1 MLTVLSLCER
11 GKINFLISLLLPEHE
26 HFVGSINSALKFR
39 QRITFSPLLP
49 AFHYQ
54 NIPAVVS
61 EFFLTALKLWKWIY
75 LQSYLDVIS
84 MGFMVQSGTLIFLLG
99 MCAVDAT
106 TLYFEVC
113 RAFETRS
120 RTLRAILHRFETSIV
135 PV

>member
-39 QRITFSPLLP
+39 QRITFSPSSCVLLSKHSCCC
-49 AFHYQ
+49 FR
-54 NIPAVVS
+54 ILFDS
-61 EFFLTALKLWKWIY
+61 FEALEVDLLAKLFGRDKHGLY
-75 LQSYLDVIS
+75 GSKRHPD
-84 MGFMVQSGTLIFLLG
+84 FLLG